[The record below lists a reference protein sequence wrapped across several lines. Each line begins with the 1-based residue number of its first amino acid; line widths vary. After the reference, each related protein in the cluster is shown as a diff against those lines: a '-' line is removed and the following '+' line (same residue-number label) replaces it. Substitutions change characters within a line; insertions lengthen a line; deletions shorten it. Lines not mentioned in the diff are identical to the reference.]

1 MGVVSKDQELAQDL
15 LQKMIDKLAE
25 PFSGRNAG
33 KSIGVR
39 LKEMNDTFVVKPVQS
54 PFEDLSRRA
63 QTRSLLDGVRFLRAG
78 LEELQEVVG
87 MRDEDGEPSALD
99 EVLRRV
105 LQHGAA
111 DARGG
116 NASNRLGLTSA
127 MIPEHMVEEI
137 RSEALEDAAYECRY
151 GNVAAWAK
159 LHDLTAAQLRAVA
172 RVLPAGWVP
181 RYEELQEYHG
191 TTGPQT
197 RAVATPETGSA
208 LRAP

>member
-1 MGVVSKDQELAQDL
+1 M
-15 LQKMIDKLAE
+15 
-25 PFSGRNAG
+25 NA
-33 KSIGVR
+33 
-39 LKEMNDTFVVKPVQS
+39 TFVENPVRS

-63 QTRSLLDGVRFLRAG
+63 QTRSLLDGVDCLRAG
-78 LEELQEVVG
+78 LEKLQEVVG

-105 LQHGAA
+105 LQHGTA
-111 DARGG
+111 DARGS
-116 NASNRLGLTSA
+116 NASNRLGLTST
-127 MIPEHMVEEI
+127 MIPELMVEEI

-172 RVLPAGWVP
+172 RVLSAGWVP

-191 TTGPQT
+191 TTGPHS
-197 RAVATPETGSA
+197 RAVAAPETDERLES
-208 LRAP
+208 RT